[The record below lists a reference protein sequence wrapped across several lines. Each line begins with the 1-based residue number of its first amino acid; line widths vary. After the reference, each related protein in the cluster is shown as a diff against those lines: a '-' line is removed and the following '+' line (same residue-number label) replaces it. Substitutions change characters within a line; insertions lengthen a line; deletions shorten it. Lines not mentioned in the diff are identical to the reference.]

1 VLLTGGVLLN
11 PLSASSHREAPLIS
25 QDPLADNTDV
35 YAFVS
40 PERPDRVV
48 LIANFIPLEFPSSGP
63 NFWKFDDNVL
73 YEIMV
78 DNTGDAVED
87 LTYQFRFNTVV
98 GNPNTFLYN
107 TGQVTSID
115 DPDLNVRQFFTLTEV
130 RGPRRTGTSTV
141 IGQNLHVMPANVGAI
156 SMPNYVG
163 DLGSGV
169 HQLSTDGIRA
179 FAGPRDDP
187 FFVDLGATFDL
198 LQLRTLNGKTG
209 AAVDG
214 LGNYNVHTIAL
225 EIPISRLTRTGATPG
240 GASDPN
246 ATIGVWSTASRPA
259 TTTRTAGNTVST
271 GDFVQVSRLG
281 MPLVNEA
288 VIPLGL
294 KDVFNSL
301 KPTGDGAAL
310 NFVLDLEVRSCCR
323 QSSASVAAR
332 PRNDLVTIFLTGI
345 FGLNQPANVR
355 PRRCCGST
363 RRSRRCRRIVSA
375 SWRRHRRVPERPP
388 VDRRRR
394 EYRCVRWR
402 ARRRSRRASTTA
414 SMPSWATAWSPTTC
428 RSFRR
433 SRIGDA
439 ACGEQMKTARRSWIL
454 PPPRSRG
461 GGLPDRAGRPRARN
475 SALRHDGRRRNG
487 PRGSRSHGQRDERA
501 ARRHAGRPGGG
512 HYARR
517 RALRQTRVK
526 GNAGLAMRAEAA
538 LQHVLADRII
548 SGAPHAGGRLP
559 SQHRF
564 AKRLARPNAAS
575 RRGPTMRGC
584 LASWVTRTSSGEHDR
599 AFAAFDQMLAHRPDA
614 AGHGR
619 ASCARLQGDLAGA
632 LKLMQWRWMR
642 RARATRNRSPGI
654 TRSSDICISRRAG
667 SPRRGGSSSTQTSSS
682 PVTRS
687 PKTVSRALP
696 TPKATPHAR

>member
-1 VLLTGGVLLN
+1 MRKIACVVLVLLTGGVLFN

-87 LTYQFRFNTVV
+87 ITYQFRFTTVV

-107 TGQVTSID
+107 TGQVTSIT

-130 RGPRRTGTSTV
+130 RGPRRTGSRNM
-141 IGQNLHVMPANVGAI
+141 IGQNLHVMPANVGLI
-156 SMPNYVG
+156 SMPNYTG

-169 HQLSTDGIRA
+169 HQLSTDGLRA

-225 EIPISRLTRTGATPG
+225 EIPISRLTRTGAAPG

-259 TTTRTAGNTVST
+259 TTTRTPGNSVSS

-288 VIPLGL
+288 VIPLGV
-294 KDVFNSL
+294 KDTFNGL
-301 KPTGDGAAL
+301 EPTGDGAAL
-310 NFVLDLEVRSCCR
+310 GFVTNPTVPPLLE
-323 QSSASVAAR
+323 ALFGLKTPPT

-345 FGLNQPANVR
+345 PGLNQIGTNPRPSEMIRLNMAVPPSSNPNRLGLLGGDTAGFPNGRRPADDVVDIELR
-355 PRRCCGST
+355 ALAGGTPFTPSM
-363 RRSRRCRRIVSA
+363 CRRTTRSA
-375 SWRRHRRVPERPP
+375 TVWTITIRRFSPASRTSQRRILET
-388 VDRRRR
+388 
-394 EYRCVRWR
+394 
-402 ARRRSRRASTTA
+402 RS
-414 SMPSWATAWSPTTC
+414 
-428 RSFRR
+428 
-433 SRIGDA
+433 
-439 ACGEQMKTARRSWIL
+439 
-454 PPPRSRG
+454 
-461 GGLPDRAGRPRARN
+461 AGRA
-475 SALRHDGRRRNG
+475 
-487 PRGSRSHGQRDERA
+487 
-501 ARRHAGRPGGG
+501 
-512 HYARR
+512 
-517 RALRQTRVK
+517 
-526 GNAGLAMRAEAA
+526 
-538 LQHVLADRII
+538 
-548 SGAPHAGGRLP
+548 
-559 SQHRF
+559 
-564 AKRLARPNAAS
+564 
-575 RRGPTMRGC
+575 
-584 LASWVTRTSSGEHDR
+584 
-599 AFAAFDQMLAHRPDA
+599 
-614 AGHGR
+614 
-619 ASCARLQGDLAGA
+619 
-632 LKLMQWRWMR
+632 
-642 RARATRNRSPGI
+642 
-654 TRSSDICISRRAG
+654 
-667 SPRRGGSSSTQTSSS
+667 
-682 PVTRS
+682 
-687 PKTVSRALP
+687 
-696 TPKATPHAR
+696 